1 MQHTHTHTQRAKQNN
16 KKLHRYLRSEKI
28 NRNVKY
34 AGIVSIQFQRPGSVV
49 RKPKQNEFP
58 FLLTISSLFIL
69 HQFVLYFSFKKLN
82 AGLIVASPKWDA
94 VLVTINK
101 QINATSNE
109 ASWLATGK
117 LCRYYYTC
125 DNMIF
130 RKWVI
135 SLNNMTVM

>member
-1 MQHTHTHTQRAKQNN
+1 M
-16 KKLHRYLRSEKI
+16 
-28 NRNVKY
+28 KY

-49 RKPKQNEFP
+49 QKPKQNEFP

-69 HQFVLYFSFKKLN
+69 HQFVLYSSFKKLN
-82 AGLIVASPKWDA
+82 AGLIVASPKSDA

-117 LCRYYYTC
+117 PCRCYYMC
-125 DNMIF
+125 DHMIF